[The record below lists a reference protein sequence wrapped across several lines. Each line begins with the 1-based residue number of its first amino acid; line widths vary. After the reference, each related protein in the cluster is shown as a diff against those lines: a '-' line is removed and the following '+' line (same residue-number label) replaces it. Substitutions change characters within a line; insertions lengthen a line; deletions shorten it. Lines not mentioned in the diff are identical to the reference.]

1 MPKKSHFEGWGYSD
15 TVKLLLKGSQANCN
29 LLFKELKH
37 SFPTEDIDKIAKDTI
52 EAFVDEKQIPV
63 VKKMAT
69 LFKMKVAYKGGGQTD
84 DMTIAKTILQ
94 QLGGQGKLVM
104 MTGAYNFVAI
114 KNGIAFKIKNRKVN
128 YIKIVLNGKD
138 LYDVTF
144 SKIFGTSIKTVSE
157 HNDVYFDELI
167 PLFEKQTGM
176 YLKLFKKGGFVST
189 QNRDMVLSQLKSIH
203 HHEVELRNSVKTSKD
218 IEAWILSKVGRAS
231 NDLSDV
237 THYLDGRTE
246 YGDGG
251 EISFTKE
258 FKILKDDFQ
267 KRKDEPNRVYHTIE
281 GLYKGHWFLA
291 KTDNSFFNSYG
302 SDGINKGGIYYLRA
316 WKGGNPVGRDKS
328 TTGGHVSEDLIAS
341 YYNKWDYKSMKKPD
355 KKIVAEIVSLIDK
368 NVTNVKQD
376 LGSIKFEDGGV
387 LNDDQMLNELLF

>member
-15 TVKLLLKGSQANCN
+15 TIKVLIKGSQANCN
-29 LLFKELKH
+29 LLFRELKH
-37 SFPTEDIDKIAKDTI
+37 SFPSEDIDKVGNDTI

-69 LFKMKVAYKGGGQTD
+69 LFKMKVAYKDGGQTD
-84 DMTIAKTILQ
+84 DMSIAKIILQ

-176 YLKLFKKGGFVST
+176 YLKLF
-189 QNRDMVLSQLKSIH
+189 
-203 HHEVELRNSVKTSKD
+203 E
-218 IEAWILSKVGRAS
+218 
-231 NDLSDV
+231 
-237 THYLDGRTE
+237 
-246 YGDGG
+246 DGG
-251 EISFTKE
+251 AISFTKE

-267 KRKDEPNRVYHTIE
+267 KRQDEPNRVYHTIE

-291 KTDNSFFNSYG
+291 KTDNSFLNGYG
-302 SDGINKGGIYYLRA
+302 SDGISKGGVYYLRI

-341 YYNKWDYKSMKKPD
+341 YDNKWDYKSMKKAD
-355 KKIVAEIVSLIDK
+355 KEIVAEIVSLIDK

>member
-15 TVKLLLKGSQANCN
+15 TVKLLLKGSQANIN
-29 LLFKELKH
+29 LLLKELKH
-37 SFPTEDIDKIAKDTI
+37 SFPSEDIDKIGNDTI
-52 EAFVDEKQIPV
+52 EAFVDEKQIPLI
-63 VKKMAT
+63 KKMAT
-69 LFKMKVAYKGGGQTD
+69 LFKIKVAYKEGGRTD
-84 DMTIAKTILQ
+84 DMTIAKIILQ

-157 HNDVYFDELI
+157 HKDVYFDELI

-189 QNRDMVLSQLKSIH
+189 ENRDMVLSQLKKIH
-203 HHEVELRNSVKTSKD
+203 HHEIELRQSVKTSKD
-218 IEAWILSKVGRAS
+218 IEAWVLSKITRAS
-231 NDLSDV
+231 TDLSDV
-237 THYLDGRTE
+237 THYLDGKTE
-246 YGDGG
+246 YADGG
-251 EISFTKE
+251 EISFTNE

-267 KRKDEPNRVYHTIE
+267 KRSDEPNRVYHTVE
-281 GLYKGHWFLA
+281 GMYNGNWFLA
-291 KTDNSFFNSYG
+291 KTDNSFINGYG
-302 SDGINKGGIYYLRA
+302 SDGINQGGIYYLRV

-328 TTGGHVSEDLIAS
+328 TKGGHVSEDLIAS
-341 YYNKWDYKSMKKPD
+341 YDNKWDYRSMKKAD
-355 KKIVAEIVSLIDK
+355 KEIVSEIVSLIDK
-368 NVTNVKQD
+368 NVTNVKQK
-376 LGSIKFEDGGV
+376 LSSIKFEDGGA
-387 LNDDQMLNELLF
+387 LNDHQMLNE